1 MNRILVVVGFASFVS
16 SMFIRMTD
24 PLVPQLAAEFAVEPR
39 TAALVG
45 TAFALPWAFL
55 QPVLGPV
62 GDLVGK
68 TRVILTCMFVLMIGG
83 IVGALATDFRL
94 VIVARLICG
103 AAAGGIFPVSMALF
117 GDLVPV
123 GERQVR
129 MGGLLTAS
137 ISGTLMGAVASGILA
152 DLVPWR
158 WIFVLYASCAGV
170 VFVGCYVALR
180 GVALAPPRRVNVA
193 AMIANYRMVWSNPR
207 SIICYGAVFTEG
219 IVMMG
224 IFPFVAVLLV
234 SIGEERTSIAGLV
247 LAAFMFG
254 GVIYSQLVG
263 YIVPRLSTPV
273 LMAGGGL
280 LAAAAMLVEATVP
293 PWPVQV
299 LTFLAMG
306 LGFYTLHAC
315 ILVYMTE
322 LAPEARGTSVAGHAL
337 SYFSGQA
344 IGPVVYGFG
353 FATIGA
359 APTIV
364 GAAVALAL
372 VGIVSTWLLQG
383 LGHAGHKA

>member
-1 MNRILVVVGFASFVS
+1 MNRILIVVGFASFVS

-45 TAFALPWAFL
+45 TAFALPWALL

-68 TRVILTCMFVLMIGG
+68 TRVILTCMAILTVGG
-83 IVGALATDFRL
+83 IIGAVSTSFPVVIAARL
-94 VIVARLICG
+94 VSG

-117 GDLVPV
+117 GDLVPL
-123 GERQVR
+123 EQRQVR

-137 ISGTLMGAVASGILA
+137 ISGTLMGAVASGALA
-152 DLVPWR
+152 DFLPWR
-158 WIFVLYASCAGV
+158 SIFVLYAGCAGI
-170 VFVGCYVALR
+170 VFAGCTMALR
-180 GVALAPPRRVNVA
+180 SVPIAPARRVNVA

-207 SIICYGAVFTEG
+207 SIVCYGAVFVEG
-219 IVMMG
+219 IVLIG

-234 SIGEERTSIAGLV
+234 SIGETRSSIAGLV
-247 LAAFMFG
+247 LAAFMLG
-254 GVIYSQLVG
+254 GVGYSQVVVRLVPH
-263 YIVPRLSTPV
+263 VSTAA
-273 LMAGGGL
+273 LMVGGGL
-280 LAAAAMLVEATVP
+280 LAAAALLAEATVP
-293 PWPVQV
+293 PWPAQV
-299 LTFLAMG
+299 AIFLCMG

-353 FATIGA
+353 FATVGA
-359 APTIV
+359 SPTIV
-364 GAAVALAL
+364 IAAVVLAL
-372 VGIVSTWLLQG
+372 VGIVTTALLQR
-383 LGHAGHKA
+383 LSHVRPA